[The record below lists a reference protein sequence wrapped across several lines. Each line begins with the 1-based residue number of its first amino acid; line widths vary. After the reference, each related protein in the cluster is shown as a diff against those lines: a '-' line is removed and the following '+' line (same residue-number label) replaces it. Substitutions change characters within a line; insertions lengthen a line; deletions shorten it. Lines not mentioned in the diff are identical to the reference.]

1 MSTTDELNK
10 GNDHTVLAVL
20 RSQLSDLKADNAGL
34 SAKVDAM
41 IARFD
46 HFADS
51 IGQRIQESEAKL
63 IRHDGRILA
72 TREAFG
78 TFQAMIERNQIDS
91 ADKSRDS
98 RERMQTQLDRI
109 SLKVDDIDKR
119 LIAIDPIIRDFDLI
133 KRTAITNILGLIILG
148 SLMAYF
154 ALVK

>member
-1 MSTTDELNK
+1 MSITDELNK

-34 SAKVDAM
+34 AAKVDAM
-41 IARFD
+41 IGRFD

-63 IRHDGRILA
+63 IRHDERILA

-78 TFQAMIERNQIDS
+78 TFQAVIERNQIDS
-91 ADKSRDS
+91 EEKARES
-98 RERMQTQLDRI
+98 RERTQIQLDRI

-119 LIAIDPIIRDFDLI
+119 LIAIDPIIRDFDLV
-133 KRTAITNILGLIILG
+133 KRTVVTNIVGLIILG